1 MLENVTKEIYT
12 QEIAL
17 LSTSVASCKILKE
30 FVREYQKK
38 YSLGKKIVVEGR
50 DIGTVIFPNAD
61 FKFYLLSSLEVRAK
75 RLFEMRKLTENI
87 SYEQVLEEL
96 KFKDET
102 DEKEGNFVL
111 PEDAI
116 RIDTS
121 DLSIEE
127 VLGIMLCYIEKR

>member
-1 MLENVTKEIYT
+1 
-12 QEIAL
+12 
-17 LSTSVASCKILKE
+17 
-30 FVREYQKK
+30 
-38 YSLGKKIVVEGR
+38 
-50 DIGTVIFPNAD
+50 
-61 FKFYLLSSLEVRAK
+61 
-75 RLFEMRKLTENI
+75 MRKLTENI